1 MKAISFRQHLPIE
14 HPESLIDVIVD
25 APTPGPRDLLVRI
38 QAISINPVD
47 TKVRK
52 GSGPGQPSGELKILG
67 WDAAGIVAEVGS
79 GVTLFAPGD
88 EVYYAGSVDR
98 PGSYAEYNTGD
109 EMIAGKKPA
118 SFDFAN
124 AAALPLTAI
133 TAWEMLF
140 DRLRLQGDGTSGGA
154 RS

>member
-98 PGSYAEYNTGD
+98 PGSYAEYNTVV
-109 EMIAGKKPA
+109 EMIAGKSLLLSILRMP
-118 SFDFAN
+118 
-124 AAALPLTAI
+124 LPCLSP
-133 TAWEMLF
+133 
-140 DRLRLQGDGTSGGA
+140 RLLPGRCSSTGCA
-154 RS
+154 